1 MQSRPG
7 TTTFFTAPHL
17 PYHIRRQGNTMACE
31 ITVIE
36 GTTVITLPRR
46 FDTDSAPDADR
57 ELQPVIGRLPARLLF
72 DFSKT
77 DYISSAGMR
86 VLVKTLHAMK
96 DGGGSVA
103 FSSLNSQVEYIF
115 EIAGFL
121 KLFTIYKT
129 REKALKHLNGKE

>member
-1 MQSRPG
+1 MAPG
-7 TTTFFTAPHL
+7 
-17 PYHIRRQGNTMACE
+17 

-36 GTTVITLPRR
+36 GTTVVTLPRR
-46 FDTDSAPDADR
+46 FDTDNAPAVKK
-57 ELQPVIGRLPARLLF
+57 ELEPVLGRHPERLLF
-72 DFSKT
+72 DFSGT

-86 VLVKTLHAMK
+86 VLVKTRHAMK

-121 KLFTIYKT
+121 KAFAIYKT